1 MRQEMAMNRK
11 MNPDKIKTG
20 IRLILEG
27 IGEDPNRNGLQG
39 TPERV
44 AEMYQDLFQGV
55 VGDLKKE
62 FNTYP
67 VENQDEMILIRDV
80 PFYSFC
86 EHHLLPFWGT
96 VSLAYIP
103 NNNRIAGFSTLI
115 DVVEFFAKRPQIQ
128 ERMTT
133 QICDFLNERLNPR
146 GILVTIRAHHLCISM
161 RGVKKE
167 HSEPVT
173 SAMRGYLR
181 KQATRLEA
189 LMLLGNKV

>member
-1 MRQEMAMNRK
+1 MDPK
-11 MNPDKIKTG
+11 KIKAG
-20 IRLILEG
+20 VRLILEG
-27 IGEDPNRNGLQG
+27 IGEDPERYGLRE

-55 VGDLKKE
+55 VSDPEKH
-62 FNTYP
+62 FSTYP
-67 VENQDEMILIRDV
+67 VDNQDEMILIRDI

-103 NNNRIAGFSTLI
+103 DNNQIVGFSSLI
-115 DVVEFFAKRPQIQ
+115 RVVEHFAKKPQVQ

-133 QICDFLNERLNPR
+133 EICDFLNDRLKPR
-146 GILVTIRAHHLCISM
+146 GILVTIKAHHLCVSM

-167 HSEPVT
+167 HSEPIT

-181 KQATRLEA
+181 KQVTRMEA

>member
-1 MRQEMAMNRK
+1 MDLE
-11 MNPDKIKTG
+11 KIKSG
-20 IRLILEG
+20 VSLILEG
-27 IGEDPNRNGLQG
+27 IGEDVNRPGIQK

-44 AEMYQDLFQGV
+44 ATMYADLFSGLHE
-55 VGDLKKE
+55 DLDASFITE
-62 FNTYP
+62 P
-67 VENQDEMILIRDV
+67 VDNEDEMILMRDI

-86 EHHLLPFWGT
+86 EHHMLPFWGF

-103 NNNRIAGFSTLI
+103 KDNRIAGFSTLI
-115 DVVEFFAKRPQIQ
+115 RVVEHFAKRPQIQ

-133 QICDFLNERLNPR
+133 QICEYLDRSLKPN

-167 HSEPVT
+167 QSEAVT

-189 LMLLGNKV
+189 LNLLSRRD

>member
-1 MRQEMAMNRK
+1 MDKRK
-11 MNPDKIKTG
+11 IEKG
-20 IRLILEG
+20 VRLIIEG
-27 IGEDPNRNGLQG
+27 IGEDPEREGLKG
-39 TPERV
+39 TPRRV
-44 AEMYQDLFQGV
+44 AEMYRDLFAGV
-55 VGDLKKE
+55 EDDLDTV

-67 VENQDEMILIRDV
+67 VENQDEMILMRDI

-96 VSLAYIP
+96 VSIAYIP
-103 NNNRIAGFSTLI
+103 SKNRIVGFSTLI
-115 DVVEFFAKRPQIQ
+115 RVVEHFAHRPQVQ

-133 QICDFLNERLNPR
+133 QICEYLNDNLKPS

-167 HSEPVT
+167 QSEAVT

-189 LMLLGNKV
+189 LLLLGKKN

>member
-1 MRQEMAMNRK
+1 MDRE
-11 MNPDKIKTG
+11 KIKRG
-20 IRLILEG
+20 VRLIIEG
-27 IGEDPNRNGLQG
+27 IGENPDREGLRE

-55 VGDLKKE
+55 EGNPDSDFAL
-62 FNTYP
+62 YP
-67 VENQDEMILIRDV
+67 VENQDEMILIRDI

-103 NNNRIAGFSTLI
+103 DNNRIIGFSTLI
-115 DVVEFFAKRPQIQ
+115 RVVEHFAKRPQIQ

-133 QICDFLNERLNPR
+133 EICDFLNTRLKPR
-146 GILVTIRAHHLCISM
+146 GILVTIRAHHLCVSM

-167 HSEPVT
+167 HSEPIT

-189 LMLLGNKV
+189 LMLLGQQV

>member
-1 MRQEMAMNRK
+1 M
-11 MNPDKIKTG
+11 DKSKIEQG
-20 IRLILEG
+20 VRLIIEG
-27 IGEDPNRNGLQG
+27 IGEDPERVGLKN
-39 TPERV
+39 TPQRV
-44 AEMYQDLFQGV
+44 AEMYQDLFRGV
-55 VGDLKKE
+55 ENDLETTFK
-62 FNTYP
+62 TYP
-67 VENQDEMILIRDV
+67 VENQDEMILMKDI

-86 EHHLLPFWGT
+86 EHHLLPFWGS

-115 DVVEFFAKRPQIQ
+115 KVVEHFAHQPQIQ

-133 QICDFLNERLNPR
+133 QICDFLNGNLKPA
-146 GILVTIRAHHLCISM
+146 GLLVVIRAHHLCISM

-167 HSEPVT
+167 QSEAIT

-189 LMLLGNKV
+189 LNLLKER